1 MRRSV
6 KALSH
11 IVRQFDIEHA
21 SSRPPESKEKY
32 QRARSTS
39 RIKSKLLANQK
50 YTARTLKDMERAGLV
65 TRREGNNFNY
75 YDPTQAGRSFLEKN
89 SPLLDELEKAYW
101 MYDRARRKED

>member
-1 MRRSV
+1 M
-6 KALSH
+6 
-11 IVRQFDIEHA
+11 
-21 SSRPPESKEKY
+21 
-32 QRARSTS
+32 
-39 RIKSKLLANQK
+39 
-50 YTARTLKDMERAGLV
+50 KDMERAGLV